1 MAFLFR
7 MSIAILVISSTSSL
21 NADCARAAERVHFD
35 SARYEVGPFQL
46 RLARE
51 RGEPISRP
59 PADTIDG
66 YLTKPDG
73 PGPFAAIV
81 LLHGCSG
88 LPDQFKAGKIKGLWS
103 ERLAAWGYVVLAPDS
118 FTTRGISNTC
128 LGEPAPRD
136 ADAFGALTYLAR
148 QPFID
153 PNHIAV
159 IGFSAGGIATLSVAA
174 QRDFAL
180 FEGEREF
187 KAAIAFYPL
196 CKPYDPMA
204 IPTLVLAGEAD
215 DWLPASTCKAMVKRQ
230 TSSGASARLVV
241 YPGAYHGFDGPGP
254 SRTYFGHH
262 LEYNASAAELA
273 SEEVRRFLAEQL
285 GR

>member
-1 MAFLFR
+1 M
-7 MSIAILVISSTSSL
+7 
-21 NADCARAAERVHFD
+21 EFD
-35 SARYEVGPFQL
+35 SARYEVGSLQL

-51 RGEPISRP
+51 RGAPISRP

-66 YLTKPDG
+66 YLSKPDG

-88 LPDQFKAGKIKGLWS
+88 LPDQFKAGKTKGLWS

-118 FTTRGISNTC
+118 FATRGISNTC
-128 LGEPAPRD
+128 SGEPAPRD
-136 ADAFGALTYLAR
+136 ADAFGALAYLAR
-148 QPFID
+148 QPFVD
-153 PNHIAV
+153 PNRIAV
-159 IGFSAGGIATLSVAA
+159 VGFSAGGIAALSVAA
-174 QRDFAL
+174 RRDFEL
-180 FEGEREF
+180 FEDERHF
-187 KAAIAFYPL
+187 KAAVAFYPR
-196 CKPYDPMA
+196 CGPYDAMA

-230 TSSGASARLVV
+230 TGSGASARLVV
-241 YPGAYHGFDGPGP
+241 YPGAYHGFDIPSP

-273 SEEVRRFLAEQL
+273 SEEVRRFLAEEL
-285 GR
+285 VR

>member
-136 ADAFGALTYLAR
+136 ADAFGALTYLPR

-153 PNHIAV
+153 PN
-159 IGFSAGGIATLSVAA
+159 
-174 QRDFAL
+174 
-180 FEGEREF
+180 
-187 KAAIAFYPL
+187 P
-196 CKPYDPMA
+196 
-204 IPTLVLAGEAD
+204 IPVL
-215 DWLPASTCKAMVKRQ
+215 
-230 TSSGASARLVV
+230 
-241 YPGAYHGFDGPGP
+241 
-254 SRTYFGHH
+254 
-262 LEYNASAAELA
+262 
-273 SEEVRRFLAEQL
+273 
-285 GR
+285 